1 MPQKDNLPVIFLA
14 FANEIGQKEIQGY
27 LRELPKEVR
36 HLREILEQAER
47 DDLCELVIRTNA
59 TSQDIFSVFQSAE
72 YRDRIA
78 IFHYGGHAND
88 YQLMLESADG
98 EAHAADAGGL
108 AAFFGQQKGL
118 ELVFLNGCSTQK
130 QARGL
135 LDANVSAV
143 IATSRAI
150 EDAVATQFA
159 GHFYTGLAGGA
170 TLHVAFNEAEA
181 AIITDRGS
189 DRLNLYREIGT
200 SVHKD
205 IIADDNPWHL
215 FVRSGSES
223 TENWN
228 LHDATDNPLL
238 GLPRLPERDLPDRPY
253 RQLSWFTRD
262 DAEVFF
268 GRGYQIRELYQLI
281 TDPSAAP
288 IILYCG
294 QSGVGKSSLLAAGLI
309 PRLESRPEKP
319 HVMRYFRRRRSK
331 GLAAMFNEELGSA
344 AGAPFLESWKTLES
358 KSGNP
363 VSVIVDQLEEVFT
376 RPSKHN
382 KTELDDFLKNLIPL
396 YQRQSGR
403 PQGKLILSFRKEWA
417 LDVKRRL
424 ERLKLPHTIRYL
436 EPLDKRGI
444 IEAIEGPATVERL
457 KKHYNLSIEEGLAES
472 MATELLRDEES
483 SLAPT
488 LQIRLGRMW
497 DSAGIPPRFDAKLYA
512 DLKNGSYGLHKFLSQ
527 QLDNLKET
535 HKAEVRSGLALDILR
550 FHTTGRGTSEA
561 QTREDLEKKYSHVK
575 DRLGTFVSRCEDLF
589 LLTVSATTTTDGT
602 TTTQTTQTRL
612 AHDTLA
618 PLVRERFDKSARPGQ
633 RALRTIENRAGEWEN
648 DRVGTTLDEADLG
661 IAEAGAR
668 GMRRWKKHERRMIDA
683 SRLAQSQR
691 ERKRRL
697 RKIGW
702 MTASTVIIVAVLAAS
717 FLGVRARAEINRV
730 HAARVVSLAESQTD
744 PLLSSLLILS
754 LEDYGEP
761 AHGVRV
767 ALETVQKNI
776 PMDIMKEHGNAITS
790 LACNPHDKQVV
801 TASEDTTA
809 KIWDLEYPHEVKT
822 LADHEGVVFGAVFN
836 SFGDRVATWTD
847 KTVRLWESSETT
859 RPTIVGCHADD
870 IISATFRKD
879 GQHLLS
885 ATYGGMVRVWDV
897 RNKTA
902 IDGSVVNDCGVDQA
916 DENHYGRQMALLDTG
931 GAGVM
936 NASYSP
942 DGSYVVVA
950 LDNGSAKI
958 WSGRDYRELYTVDLH
973 NNPVEYAVFSNN
985 GRYLVT
991 VAYDDKTLLWKLD
1004 PLQTASEQN
1013 EPLVLEAPIELHGH
1027 TNWITGVKFSPD
1039 DGRILTIS
1047 EDTTAMLW
1055 DVADLLDTEVTYKPV
1070 TLSGHS
1076 GPVRSGNFSPDPDGA
1091 FVVTAS
1097 DDHTVR
1103 VWDVAGLE
1111 SGTTLKESRAF
1122 AGHEDDVT
1130 GALFCEDNIRM
1141 VSASHDK
1148 QVRLWDARG
1157 SSEPTLLT
1165 RQDSEALDARFSQDG
1180 SYVAAAFKNHPASVW
1195 QEDEVTGQLVKLRE
1209 LGTEKV
1215 KSIDFSPASGIDE
1228 GVQKILTVQ
1237 ANPENNKWSQ
1247 VKEWRANSGDPK
1259 IIFEPESRLEK
1270 AIYSPDGSRF
1280 ITTPSARKGH
1290 AIIWNRELGGETPL
1304 LSHGDEEVRHAEFSH
1319 DSSRIITATG
1329 RKAIIGGLTGN
1340 EPITEFDVIGN
1351 WLKMAVFSPDGNE
1364 LATSSV
1370 DGQVRLFNVSRPGK
1384 PKNYPPYKSA
1394 VNSVAFTPDGDY
1406 LLAASLNG
1414 EARIWKKDGRGETIT
1429 LKTDGKGMNSARFN
1443 PGGDRVVTASDD
1455 GSVRVWRYKWQDLL
1469 DYLDSSTRVC
1479 LSIEERM
1486 NFLTEEEELACQRY
1500 QQCMQR
1506 EYGNPD
1512 NSGSCTSAP

>member
-1 MPQKDNLPVIFLA
+1 MPHKDNLPVIFLA
-14 FANEIGQKEIQGY
+14 FANEIGQQETQGY

-36 HLREILEQAER
+36 HLREVLKQAER
-47 DDLCELVIRTNA
+47 DGLCELVIRTNA

-108 AAFFGQQKGL
+108 AAFFGQQNGL
-118 ELVFLNGCSTQK
+118 ELVFLNGCSTQN

-170 TLHVAFNEAEA
+170 TVQVAFNEAEG

-189 DRLNLYREIGT
+189 DRANLYREIGT

-238 GLPRLPERDLPDRPY
+238 GLPPLPERDLPKRPY
-253 RQLSWFTRD
+253 RQLSSFTRD

-331 GLAAMFNEELGSA
+331 GLAVMFNEELGSA
-344 AGAPFLESWKTLES
+344 VGTPFLESWSALES
-358 KSGNP
+358 ESGNP
-363 VSVIVDQLEEVFT
+363 VSVIIDQLEEVFT

-382 KTELDDFLKNLIPL
+382 KTELDDFLQELIPL
-396 YQRQSGR
+396 YQRRSSR

-424 ERLKLPHTIRYL
+424 EELKLPHTIRYL

-444 IEAIEGPATVERL
+444 IEAIEGPAKVERL
-457 KKHYNLSIEEGLAES
+457 KKHYDLTIEEGLAES
-472 MATELLRDEES
+472 MAVELLRDEDS

-488 LQIRLGRMW
+488 LQIRLSRMW
-497 DSAGIPPRFDAKLYA
+497 DSAGTPPRFDAKLYA
-512 DLKNGSYGLHKFLSQ
+512 DLENESYGLRKFLSRQ
-527 QLDNLKET
+527 IDKLKET
-535 HKAEVRSGLALDILR
+535 HKSEVRSGLALDILR

-561 QTREDLEKKYSHVK
+561 QTREELEKEYSHMK

-589 LLTVSATTTTDGT
+589 LLTVSATTTTDGSST
-602 TTTQTTQTRL
+602 SQTTQTRL
-612 AHDTLA
+612 AHDTIA

-633 RALRTIENRAGEWEN
+633 RALRTIENRADEWRD
-648 DRVGTTLDEADLG
+648 DRVGATLDEADLG

-691 ERKRRL
+691 EKKRRL

-702 MTASTVIIVAVLAAS
+702 ITASTVAIVAVLVAL
-717 FLGVRARAEINRV
+717 FLGVRARAEKNRV

-776 PMDIMKEHGNAITS
+776 PEDIMKEHGKAVTS

-809 KIWDLEYPHEVKT
+809 KIWDLEFPHEVKT
-822 LADHEGVVFGAVFN
+822 LADHEGIVFGAAFN
-836 SFGDRVATWTD
+836 SFGDRIATWTD
-847 KTVRLWESSETT
+847 KKIRIWESSESSQ
-859 RPTIVGCHADD
+859 PTIVGCHADD
-870 IISATFRKD
+870 INSVAFRKD

-885 ATYGGMVRVWDV
+885 ATYGGVVRIWDV
-897 RNKTA
+897 RNKTSL
-902 IDGSVVNDCGVDQA
+902 DGLLVDDCGIEETDSNQ
-916 DENHYGRQMALLDTG
+916 YGKQLALLETG
-931 GAGVM
+931 GAQVM
-936 NASYSP
+936 SASYSP
-942 DGSYVVVA
+942 NGRFVVVA
-950 LDNGSAKI
+950 LADGRAKI
-958 WSGRDYRELYTVDLH
+958 WSGKDYRELYSIGVH

-985 GRYLVT
+985 GRYMVT
-991 VAYDDKTLLWKLD
+991 VAYDDKTLLWQLD
-1004 PLQTASEQN
+1004 PLQTATEQSG
-1013 EPLVLEAPIELHGH
+1013 PVILADPVELLGH
-1027 TNWITGVKFSPD
+1027 SAWITGVRFSPD
-1039 DGRILTIS
+1039 DERILTIS

-1055 DVADLLDTEVTYKPV
+1055 TVQDLLNTEATYAPA
-1070 TLSGHS
+1070 TLSGHME
-1076 GPVRSGNFSPDPDGA
+1076 PVRSGKFSPDGTL
-1091 FVVTAS
+1091 VVTAS
-1097 DDHTVR
+1097 DDQAVR
-1103 VWDVAGLE
+1103 VWNVDGLASGATLDE
-1111 SGTTLKESRAF
+1111 SQLF
-1122 AGHEDDVT
+1122 IGHEEDVT
-1130 GALFCEDNIRM
+1130 DVLFCEDNVRM
-1141 VSASHDK
+1141 VSASHDR

-1157 SSEPTLLT
+1157 STEPLLLT
-1165 RQDSEALDARFSQDG
+1165 RQDSEAQDARFSPDG
-1180 SYVAAAFKNHPASVW
+1180 SYIAAAFKNHPAGVW
-1195 QEDEVTGQLVKLRE
+1195 QENEESGELVKLRE
-1209 LGTEKV
+1209 LGTDKV
-1215 KSIDFSPASGIDE
+1215 KSIDFSPNSSIDD

-1237 ANPENNKWSQ
+1237 ANPDNNKWSQ

-1259 IIFEPESRLEK
+1259 IVFEPESRLEK
-1270 AIYSPDGSRF
+1270 AVYSPDGTRF
-1280 ITTPSARKGH
+1280 ITTPSSRKGH

-1304 LSHGDEEVRHAEFSH
+1304 LSHGDEEVRHAEFSQ
-1319 DSSRIITATG
+1319 DSSRVITATG
-1329 RKAIIGGLTGN
+1329 SKAIVGGLTGN
-1340 EPITEFDVIGN
+1340 EPIAEFDVIGN
-1351 WLKMAVFSPDGNE
+1351 WLKMAVFSPDGKE

-1370 DGQVRLFNVSRPGK
+1370 DGQVRLFHASKPGK
-1384 PKNYPPYKSA
+1384 PKNYPPYRGA
-1394 VNSVAFTPDGDY
+1394 VNSVAFAPGGKY

-1414 EARIWKKDGRGETIT
+1414 EARIWNKDGSGETIT
-1429 LKTDGKGMNSARFN
+1429 LKADGEGMNSARFN
-1443 PGGDRVVTASDD
+1443 PDGDRVVTASVD
-1455 GSVRVWRYKWQDLL
+1455 GSVRVWHYKWHDLL

-1479 LSIEERM
+1479 LSVQERM
-1486 NFLTEEEELACQRY
+1486 NFLTEEEELACQRH
-1500 QQCMQR
+1500 QDCMQR
-1506 EYGNPD
+1506 EYGKPD